1 MGSHVTEILHRF
13 RLIEDAKTPCGEICG
28 IFEIEKILEGKLFEA
43 RGGEGG
49 EFGAGERPGHL
60 AFGVGGLAASG
71 DDEQNAAQAKESRNF
86 FDRPGA
92 EGGSPNLA
100 CIGLK
105 DKTESATPGGWRI
118 EQVG

>member
-1 MGSHVTEILHRF
+1 MGCRVTEILHRF

-60 AFGVGGLAASG
+60 AFGVGGFATAG
-71 DDEQNAAQAKESRNF
+71 DGEPETAPAKEASTF

-92 EGGSPNLA
+92 EGGCHNLRR
-100 CIGLK
+100 G
-105 DKTESATPGGWRI
+105 
-118 EQVG
+118 

>member
-1 MGSHVTEILHRF
+1 MGFHVTEILHRF

-60 AFGVGGLAASG
+60 AFGVGGFATAG
-71 DDEQNAAQAKESRNF
+71 DGEQETARAKESRNF
-86 FDRPGA
+86 FDRPA
-92 EGGSPNLA
+92 F
-100 CIGLK
+100 GLRGRRVR
-105 DKTESATPGGWRI
+105 DRGR
-118 EQVG
+118 